1 MIRRST
7 NSDVDSILG
16 LCEGKSY
23 DTDIFRDILSDRVF
37 IDGGRLTAY
46 GSIKLFAEAVL
57 VLSDKEESRTKIK
70 ALRTL
75 MSAAEL
81 ETRNAKISQLHTF
94 AHEPFASILEKHFGF
109 ERIKQIGLVKDLG

>member
-1 MIRRST
+1 
-7 NSDVDSILG
+7 
-16 LCEGKSY
+16 
-23 DTDIFRDILSDRVF
+23 
-37 IDGGRLTAY
+37 
-46 GSIKLFAEAVL
+46 
-57 VLSDKEESRTKIK
+57 
-70 ALRTL
+70 